1 MSGAIISLIIAIVGV
16 GGTLASTVI
25 TQVLAQRTES
35 QRAEREAR
43 IRAAEQQASEKQRKI
58 DQLQSCYVQLNAHD
72 RHYRDAMLAH
82 AYALKSGS
90 ADAEAAEVNSARRT
104 QRDTR
109 AEAQLVASD
118 AVLQIESHV
127 NAQLTVAYRRLMGV
141 AGQPESS
148 ARQAHLSR
156 TIELLDSVIVQQEHV
171 RARMRLEVR
180 ATQELP
186 AWQDPET
193 GPPHHSQAGSSS
205 STTDVAEGVAPQT
218 TSGSYA

>member
-25 TQVLAQRTES
+25 TQVLVQRTES
-35 QRAEREAR
+35 QRANREER
-43 IRAAEQQASEKQRKI
+43 IRTAEQRTSEEQRRI
-58 DQLQSCYVQLNAHD
+58 DQLRGCYVQLNAHD
-72 RHYRDAMLAH
+72 RHYRDAMLAY

-90 ADAEAAEVNSARRT
+90 ADAEAAEVSSARRA

-118 AVLQIESHV
+118 AVLQVESHV

-141 AGQPESS
+141 AGQPDSS
-148 ARQAHLSR
+148 ARQTQLSR
-156 TIELLDSVIVQQEHV
+156 VIELLDSIIAQQGHM
-171 RARMRLEVR
+171 RALMRLEVR

-186 AWQDPET
+186 EWYDPEI
-193 GPPHHSQAGSSS
+193 GPPDHSQAGFSS
-205 STTDVAEGVAPQT
+205 STTDVVEGASPQMT
-218 TSGSYA
+218 PGSYA